1 MGLQVAVELLKRG
14 AFEVSEIEVVDG
26 EVIDEQL
33 GDLDEFSGNRRRVD
47 YRLFSNKV
55 DEILSEG
62 QDDHIESRRSLEMVL
77 LIIFLFLRENCSKAE
92 LLVVSGD

>member
-1 MGLQVAVELLKRG
+1 M
-14 AFEVSEIEVVDG
+14 DG

-47 YRLFSNKV
+47 YGLFSDEV

-62 QDDHIESRRSLEMVL
+62 QDDHIEAWRSLEMVL
-77 LIIFLFLRENCSKAE
+77 LIVLLFLRENCSKAK
-92 LLVVSGD
+92 LLVISGD

>member
-1 MGLQVAVELLKRG
+1 MAVELLKRG

-33 GDLDEFSGNRRRVD
+33 GDLDEFSRNRRRVD
-47 YRLFSNKV
+47 YSLFSYEV

-62 QDDHIESRRSLEMVL
+62 KDNHIEARRSLEMVL
-77 LIIFLFLRENCSKAE
+77 LIVLLFLRENCSKPK
-92 LLVVSGD
+92 LLVVSGY